1 MAKLKKKPVADKATP
16 VSIEK
21 TQVVVDHLQ
30 NHFNLKDRN
39 FVLAGY
45 ADKGNKI
52 ITTLSNEDYDVQVTI
67 KSGELLYDLE
77 CLANYNDEQNTKEE
91 TEDDSE

>member
-1 MAKLKKKPVADKATP
+1 MAKLKKPVADKATP

-21 TQVVVDHLQ
+21 TQLVVDHLQ
-30 NHFNLKDRN
+30 NNFNLKDRN

-45 ADKGNKI
+45 SDKGNKI

-67 KSGELLYDLE
+67 KSGDLLCELE
-77 CLANYNDEQNTKEE
+77 CFANCNNEDPDLKEE
-91 TEDDSE
+91 SEDDSE

>member
-1 MAKLKKKPVADKATP
+1 MAKLKKPVADKATP

-30 NHFNLKDRN
+30 NLFNLKDRN

-67 KSGELLYDLE
+67 KSGDLLYELE
-77 CLANYNDEQNTKEE
+77 CEASYKKDEEVEN
-91 TEDDSE
+91 DSE

>member
-1 MAKLKKKPVADKATP
+1 MAKLKKPVADKATP

-30 NHFNLKDRN
+30 NLFNLKDRN

-67 KSGELLYDLE
+67 KSGDLLYELE
-77 CLANYNDEQNTKEE
+77 CEASYKKDEEVTN
-91 TEDDSE
+91 DSE